1 MSFVFYDTETT
12 GKNTTFDQILQFGAI
27 KSDDQLRELERF
39 EIRCRVLP
47 DVAVSPGAMRV
58 TGVSVEQL
66 TDPSLFS
73 HFEMVRAIREKLEAW
88 SPAVF
93 IGHNSLGF
101 DEHLLRQAFYKTLH
115 APYLTNT
122 NGNCRT
128 DCLRMVQAVALCMPN
143 ALSIPIN
150 ERGRQIFKLD
160 QLAPA
165 NGFAHEHAHDAL
177 GDVEATIYL
186 CSLIADRAPLLWEN
200 FKRFAQKQAVMDY
213 VLGEEVFA
221 LTDFYY
227 ARPYS
232 WMVTAIGPNPE
243 NRSEV
248 LVFDLSRDPQD
259 LMRLT
264 DDELASTLQD
274 RPRAVR
280 GVRTNA
286 APIIHAYDEAPD
298 RLREAAPHLTTLRGR
313 AAAIR
318 ADSGFRER
326 LTEAYLAGRE
336 EYEEPEYVEEQI
348 YSGFIDNRDQALLD
362 RFQAAEWTERLSVLA
377 KISDDRLRVLG
388 DRLVYFEAPHLMSD
402 SARRDHE
409 VAIARRLT
417 SEEDTVPWLTLSAAI
432 TEATDLLLN
441 ASGEETSLLRAH
453 LDRLQKQADDA
464 SALLA

>member
-12 GKNTTFDQILQFGAI
+12 GTNTTFDQILQFGAI
-27 KSDDQLRELERF
+27 RTDDQLRELERF

-58 TGVSVEQL
+58 TGVTVEQL
-66 TDPSLFS
+66 TDPSLVS

-101 DEHLLRQAFYKTLH
+101 DERLLRQAFYKTLY

-128 DCLRMVQAVALCMPN
+128 DCLRMAQTVALCVPN
-143 ALSIPIN
+143 ALAIPTN
-150 ERGRQIFKLD
+150 GRGRQIFKLD

-186 CSLIADRAPLLWEN
+186 CSLMADRAPLLWEN

-232 WMVTAIGPNPE
+232 WMVTAVGPNPE
-243 NRSEV
+243 NRAEV
-248 LVFDLSRDPQD
+248 LIFDLSRDPQD

-264 DDELASTLQD
+264 DDELASTL
-274 RPRAVR
+274 PVSPKPVR
-280 GVRTNA
+280 GLRTNA
-286 APIIHAYDEAPD
+286 APIIHAYDEAPS
-298 RLREAAPHLTTLRGR
+298 RLRETAPDLTTLRHR
-313 AAAIR
+313 ASVIR
-318 ADSGFRER
+318 ADAGFRER
-326 LTEAYLAGRE
+326 LTAAYLAGRE
-336 EYEEPEYVEEQI
+336 EYEEPLYVEEQI
-348 YSGFIDNRDQALLD
+348 YSRFIDNSDQALLD
-362 RFQAAEWTERLSVLA
+362 RFHAAKWSERPSVLA
-377 KISDDRLRVLG
+377 RISDDRLCILG
-388 DRLVYFEAPHLMSD
+388 DRLVYFEAPQLMSD
-402 SARRDHE
+402 SARHDHE
-409 VAIARRLT
+409 VDIARRLT
-417 SEEDTVPWLTLSAAI
+417 SSEDAVPWLTLSGAI
-432 TEATDLLLN
+432 TEATDLVLN
-441 ASGEETSLLRAH
+441 ATGEEASLLQAH
-453 LDRLQKQADDA
+453 LDRLRQQADQA